1 MESGG
6 AVFVEENAYRP
17 YFIWITLLAQLAVF
31 IVELVR
37 GQQLEG
43 SPIQTSPFNYM
54 IGPGSLTLIQT
65 GARFTPCMRPT
76 DVGNRMIA
84 LTGNVT
90 DARMVTDL
98 CGFGGIGPGEE
109 PNQGY
114 RLFLA
119 MFLHGGVIH
128 ILFNSFAQWR
138 IGIPLERVYGWWRI
152 LIICWMAGV
161 GGNAF
166 GGLLSPPILVS
177 VGASGAVFG
186 LVGALLVELILRWR
200 EMHRPGL
207 QLFSL
212 LVTILI
218 NLALGLLPG
227 IDNFAH
233 IGGLLFGLITSF
245 ALLPSRIL
253 VFRGYRNL
261 TILSI
266 VCALAS
272 IGLFI
277 GIIAAFFQVA
287 RPGEECSWCKYL
299 SCLPIAGGC
308 DALTPT

>member
-1 MESGG
+1 
-6 AVFVEENAYRP
+6 
-17 YFIWITLLAQLAVF
+17 
-31 IVELVR
+31 
-37 GQQLEG
+37 
-43 SPIQTSPFNYM
+43 
-54 IGPGSLTLIQT
+54 
-65 GARFTPCMRPT
+65 MRPT
-76 DVGNRMIA
+76 DVAGQMIS
-84 LTGNVT
+84 LTGNPDNVHK
-90 DARMVTDL
+90 VIDL

-128 ILFNSFAQWR
+128 LLFNSFAQWR
-138 IGIPLERVYGWWRI
+138 IGIPLERIYGWWRI
-152 LIICWMAGV
+152 LLICWFAGI

-166 GGLLSPPILVS
+166 GGILSPPILVS

-186 LVGALLVELILRWR
+186 LVGALLVELILRWK
-200 EMHRPGL
+200 EIHRPGL

-233 IGGLLFGLITSF
+233 IGGLLFGLVTSL

-253 VFRGYRNL
+253 ILRGGYGNGSSTSPIAFFRSRYRGWV
-261 TILSI
+261 ILSS
-266 VCALAS
+266 VCALLS

-277 GIIAAFFQVA
+277 GILIAFFEMG

-308 DALTPT
+308 DTFSSP